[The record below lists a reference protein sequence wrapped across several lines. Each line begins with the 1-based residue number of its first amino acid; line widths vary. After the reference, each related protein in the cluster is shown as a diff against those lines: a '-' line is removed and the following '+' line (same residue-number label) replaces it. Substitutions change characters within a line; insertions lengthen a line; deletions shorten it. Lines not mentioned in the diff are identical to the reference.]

1 MCTFLYSGVFFVML
15 LQRWHNR
22 THTKGIIVDSARV
35 LLGSHNWSYDGTVLN
50 RDASLLFYEAE
61 IGQYLEEIFIYD
73 WENWSKS

>member
-1 MCTFLYSGVFFVML
+1 ML